1 MSRRSENRPS
11 KRVIAALLLSLVVL
25 SVAFAP
31 SFADTP
37 APDKPAAR
45 FEVDFM
51 MDMIDHHMMAV
62 MMAEHCVEKAVREEL
77 RMTCEEIITTQTQE
91 MIMMQAWLQEW
102 YGISYEPEHKMTG
115 QMRKLMMLE
124 GAEFEIEFM
133 QSMIKHHERAL
144 KEGKKCLDKAYHPE
158 LLSMCQNIIETQT
171 AEIEQM
177 QSWLCEWYGICKTSE
192 MEG

>member
-1 MSRRSENRPS
+1 MSRRSENRSS
-11 KRVIAALLLSLVVL
+11 KRAIAALLLSLVVL
-25 SVAFAP
+25 AVVVAP
-31 SFADTP
+31 SFADAP
-37 APDKPAAR
+37 APDKQAAK

-62 MMAEHCVEKAVREEL
+62 MMAEHCVEKAVHEEL
-77 RMTCEEIITTQTQE
+77 RTMCEEIIATQSQE
-91 MIMMQAWLQEW
+91 MMMLQAWLQEW

-115 QMRKLMMLE
+115 QMHKLMMLE

-133 QSMIKHHERAL
+133 QSMIKHHEGAI
-144 KEGKKCLDKAYHPE
+144 KEGEKCLAKAYHPE
-158 LLSMCQNIIETQT
+158 LLSLCQNIIETQT

-177 QSWLCEWYGICKTSE
+177 QSWLCEWYGICKPNE